1 MGRHILTEVYGK
13 MPPMPENELK
23 CCVSGSFFK
32 FKPEIDR
39 TIDEFRDLGITVLA
53 PEKGW
58 LFIPNRIQRAKYME
72 FRPLPSERK
81 MSIRQIEDS
90 FLLKIKQADF
100 HYIANFEGYLGPSS
114 ALEIGFAM
122 ACGVP
127 SFSVEQIKL
136 DEPNDLW
143 LKKITGKIKIAAPKE
158 VKRLFTETWE
168 EWKAA
173 LDLGT
178 LEL

>member
-1 MGRHILTEVYGK
+1 ML
-13 MPPMPENELK
+13 ENELK

-39 TIDEFRDLGITVLA
+39 TIDEFRGLGITVLA

-58 LFIPNRIQRAKYME
+58 LFIPNRILRAQYME
-72 FRPLPSERK
+72 FRPLPKERG

-90 FLLKIKQADF
+90 FLDKVVQSDF
-100 HYIANFEGYLGPSS
+100 HYVANFEGYVGKSTCM
-114 ALEIGFAM
+114 EIGFAM

-127 SFSVEQIKL
+127 SFSIEQIKFE
-136 DEPNDLW
+136 DSGDLW
-143 LKKITGKIKIAAPKE
+143 FKKIIDQQVKIALPKE
-158 VKRLFTETWE
+158 VRYLLSETGE
-168 EWKAA
+168 KGEARF
-173 LDLGT
+173 DLGT